1 MLYGLSAFFTCTW
14 WWLNCRMA
22 KLLNLLYFI
31 LYISSGSVNL
41 SLHSP
46 FLQRKCPVSKFPVLC
61 HVLLMPPHI
70 QLVQFQLHY
79 RPPKTQN
86 IFFLSESSFWFI
98 SQTSNSKSIWTVKHS
113 LGFEAVVS
121 YKNWNFLKFRDC
133 LMCGLSQRYSLNKTT

>member
-1 MLYGLSAFFTCTW
+1 MLRGMIVFFAYMW

-22 KLLNLLYFI
+22 KLLNFLFFT
-31 LYISSGSVNL
+31 LYISSSSVTPFF
-41 SLHSP
+41 HSP

-86 IFFLSESSFWFI
+86 IFFLLESSFWFI
-98 SQTSNSKSIWTVKHS
+98 SQMSNSKSIWTVKHS
-113 LGFEAVVS
+113 LDFEVILS
-121 YKNWNFLKFRDC
+121 YKNWNFLKYRDC
-133 LMCGLSQRYSLNKTT
+133 LVWGLSQRYSLNKTT